1 VRSSHPVT
9 PTTEIVL
16 VGGDRYRV
24 VGTAKDVERTILDA
38 ARGSLME
45 FAWLVEVDTDER
57 LAINPE
63 SVVMLRAV
71 DS

>member
-1 VRSSHPVT
+1 MPVN
-9 PTTEIVL
+9 PATEIAL

-24 VGTAKDVERTILDA
+24 VGAAKDVERTILDA

-45 FAWLVEVDTDER
+45 LAWLVEADTGER
-57 LAINPE
+57 IAINPE
-63 SVVMLRAV
+63 CVVMLRAL